1 MKILPKQIAI
11 AILCIIIAFIP
22 TYIAVTYY
30 FVKDSAPDDGYYTV
44 SILDEN
50 GVEISLEGTNE
61 NKVAEA
67 VLKMNKKMYAAESTP
82 PENTLPEKYFDI
94 SVSSADG
101 ASTFRYYFS
110 TEKEE
115 KSVVYDN
122 ATGHYFFINF
132 DDAKHFLSLPCAYP
146 LYASSALPTLSIFG
160 GDDVLPTEGAW
171 KYKSVSGSMVDS
183 NHFETVENAAIHA
196 MNSNTK
202 LSFSVAPD
210 RCSVKVTQNGKTVAE
225 GEGLECI
232 PYDKLDKGSL
242 SFEIFAEWTSSD
254 KYAGY
259 AKYRFTSTVGLA
271 PEFFINK
278 TSIQS
283 GEFVL
288 VYAKNV
294 SAPQKIEFSSSPA
307 INYTP
312 VFFEENGL
320 VYALIPIDKNL
331 EAPQKYTFEFKYGEI
346 TSVATLNVTQREIK
360 DRDYDCSSITVSRTD
375 KALKDYH
382 KLLGEIGLK
391 YESTRYFS
399 EKFTDYSLEYTS
411 DIATIVLGYGHRRI
425 PSNGDTAFRLDG
437 VDYFIASGTN
447 VTAVAS
453 GKVVAVGTN
462 ELLGNY
468 VVIDH
473 GLGLK
478 TWYCNLGETLTSVGA
493 IIARGDAIGKPGT
506 TGYKNTGG
514 VYLITTV
521 MNIPVCPYSLQED
534 GLVLPR

>member
-11 AILCIIIAFIP
+11 VILCIIIAFIP
-22 TYIAVTYY
+22 TYIAITYY
-30 FVKDSAPDDGYYTV
+30 FVKDSAPEDGYYTV

-50 GVEISLEGTNE
+50 GAAVSLNGTNK

-67 VLKMNKKMYAAESTP
+67 ILKINKKMYASELTP
-82 PENTLPEKYFDI
+82 PESELPKKFFDI
-94 SVSSADG
+94 SVSSEEG
-101 ASTFRYYFS
+101 AFTFRYYFS
-110 TEKEE
+110 AEKGE
-115 KSVVYDN
+115 KSVVYDST
-122 ATGHYFFINF
+122 TGQYFFVDF
-132 DDAKHFLSLPCAYP
+132 DDVKHFLSLPCAYP
-146 LYASSALPTLSIFG
+146 LYSTSALPTLSIFG
-160 GDDVLPTEGAW
+160 GDDVAPTEAAW
-171 KYKSVSGSMVDS
+171 KYKNVSGNMVDS
-183 NHFETVENAAIHA
+183 SSFETVESAAIHA
-196 MNSNTK
+196 MNSSTR

-210 RCSVKVTQNGKTVAE
+210 RCSVKVTQNGMIVAE

-232 PYDKLDKGSL
+232 PYDKLDEGAL

-254 KYAGY
+254 EYVGY

-360 DRDYDCSSITVSRTD
+360 DRDYDCSTISVNRTD
-375 KALKDYH
+375 KALNEYH
-382 KLLGEIGLK
+382 RLLGEIGLK

-399 EKFTDYSLEYTS
+399 DKFIDYSLEYTS

-425 PSNGDTAFRLDG
+425 PSNGDTPFRLDG

-462 ELLGNY
+462 DLLGNY

-493 IIARGDAIGKPGT
+493 IIAKGDSVGKPGT

-534 GLVLPR
+534 GLVLPK

>member
-1 MKILPKQIAI
+1 MKISAKQIAI

-30 FVKDSAPDDGYYTV
+30 FVKDSAPADGYYSVSITDEADNEVLLNGTSENKLADVILKINKRMRELEAAPSADELSESYFNITV
-44 SILDEN
+44 SS
-50 GVEISLEGTNE
+50 VEGTSE
-61 NKVAEA
+61 
-67 VLKMNKKMYAAESTP
+67 Y
-82 PENTLPEKYFDI
+82 
-94 SVSSADG
+94 
-101 ASTFRYYFS
+101 RYYFS
-110 TEKEE
+110 TEKDT
-115 KSVVYDN
+115 SSIVYDKG
-122 ATGHYFFINF
+122 TDQYFIVDF
-132 DDAKHFLSLPCAYP
+132 DDAKAFLTLPCAYP

-160 GDDVLPTEGAW
+160 GDDVMPTEASW
-171 KYKSVSGSMVDS
+171 KYKTVSGSMVDS
-183 NHFETVENAAIHA
+183 KSFETVNNASIHA

-210 RCSVKVTQNGKTVAE
+210 RCSVRVTQNGIVIAE
-225 GEGLECI
+225 GDSLSCI
-232 PYDKLDKGSL
+232 PYEKLNDGSV
-242 SFEIFAEWTSSD
+242 SFEIHAEWSSEE
-254 KYAGY
+254 YSGY

-288 VYAKNV
+288 VYAKNI
-294 SAPQKIEFSSSPA
+294 SAPQKIEFTSSPA

-331 EAPQKYTFEFKYGEI
+331 DAPQTYTFEFKYGDM
-346 TSVATLNVTQREIK
+346 TSVAVLNVTQREIK
-360 DRDYDCSSITVSRTD
+360 ERDYDCASITAGRT
-375 KALKDYH
+375 AEAIESYH
-382 KLLGEIGLK
+382 RLLSEIGLK
-391 YESTRYFS
+391 YETTRYFS
-399 EKFTDYSLEYTS
+399 DKFIDYSLEYTS
-411 DIATIVLGYGHRRI
+411 DIAKIVLGYGHRRI
-425 PSNGDTAFRLDG
+425 PSNGDTPFRLDG

-447 VTAVAS
+447 VTAIAS
-453 GKVVAVGTN
+453 GKVVAVGADD
-462 ELLGNY
+462 LLGKY

-478 TWYCNLGETLTSVGA
+478 TWYCNMSETLTTVGA
-493 IIARGDAIGKPGT
+493 IIAKGDAVGKPGT

-514 VYLITTV
+514 VFLITTV
-521 MNIPVCPYSLQED
+521 MNVPVCPYALQED